1 MAFCCFTSPVRCTA
15 PISPHPRQR
24 LSYGFFDNLPSC
36 RAWGYLSLSFR
47 CAFPCYLL
55 MPSIFSYGCGTSVS
69 FPQRHVCGR
78 EIRHFR
84 KDRHRV
90 ASLKRGKTHS
100 PTHES
105 REHNSACRGWGQ
117 GNGGCLTGIKF
128 RGCKMTW
135 FWGGKQRGTRNISQ
149 AGDEWLLPRSCCCCC
164 SLLSKLNCANLKSA
178 ILRASALHQ

>member
-78 EIRHFR
+78 EIRHFQ

-90 ASLKRGKTHS
+90 ASLKRGKIV
-100 PTHES
+100 PLMKAES
-105 REHNSACRGWGQ
+105 ITELAGLGTGERGLFDGHKISGMQDDLVLGRKTEGHKEHQSGRWRVVI
-117 GNGGCLTGIKF
+117 TSIV
-128 RGCKMTW
+128 
-135 FWGGKQRGTRNISQ
+135 
-149 AGDEWLLPRSCCCCC
+149 LLLFTSV
-164 SLLSKLNCANLKSA
+164 
-178 ILRASALHQ
+178 